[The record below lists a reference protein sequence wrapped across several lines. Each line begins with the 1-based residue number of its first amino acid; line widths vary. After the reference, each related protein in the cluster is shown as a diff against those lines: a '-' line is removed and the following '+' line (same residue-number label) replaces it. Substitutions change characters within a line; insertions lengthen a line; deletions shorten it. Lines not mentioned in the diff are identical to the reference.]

1 MLVERPEQWPWSSYA
16 GYVDASRR
24 LPWIDYDTLLNAW
37 QGTVGGAS
45 PEETYHQ
52 YVEAGLSEPIAS
64 PFEQAMDGWILGSTS
79 FAERMRELVLPEARR
94 PSAGTQRRRVS
105 VTQEQI
111 VQTVCNV
118 CEVDPVVLSTRGSR
132 HPARALVAY
141 LCRCATDKTLAQ
153 IQALRLVTPSS
164 PRNV

>member
-1 MLVERPEQWPWSSYA
+1 
-16 GYVDASRR
+16 
-24 LPWIDYDTLLNAW
+24 
-37 QGTVGGAS
+37 
-45 PEETYHQ
+45 
-52 YVEAGLSEPIAS
+52 
-64 PFEQAMDGWILGSTS
+64 
-79 FAERMRELVLPEARR
+79 MRELVLPEARR

-141 LCRCATDKTLAQ
+141 LCRCATDTTLAEIAEQLGLSRADSVPTQ
-153 IQALRLVTPSS
+153 IRRITQSLPSS
-164 PRNV
+164 ELRQKLKLIEAALGLNPSSVA